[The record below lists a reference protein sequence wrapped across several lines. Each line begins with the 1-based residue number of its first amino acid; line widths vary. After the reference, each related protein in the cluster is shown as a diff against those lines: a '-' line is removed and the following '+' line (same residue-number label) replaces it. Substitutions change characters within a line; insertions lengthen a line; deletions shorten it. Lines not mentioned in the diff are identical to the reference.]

1 MSVVRFDPFGDPFRQ
16 VDRLTNQLLSGTRT
30 PMGMPMDVWQGDD
43 GYHVALDLPGV
54 DPSSVEITTERHVL
68 TIRAERRSEFQQGQ
82 NVLVAE
88 RPQGR
93 FTRQLQLGD
102 SLDTQNVSARYANG
116 VLHLTIPMAQ
126 AAQPRRIEVKQAD
139 APQSIDPSGGDQ
151 GSAGQGS
158 VGQGSVGQGSAGR
171 GSAGQGS
178 AGQGSAGQGSAGQ
191 GSGGQ
196 GGAAAGQETPR

>member
-1 MSVVRFDPFGDPFRQ
+1 MSVLRFDPFGDPFRQ

-54 DPSSVEITTERHVL
+54 DPSSVEITTERNVL
-68 TIRAERRSEFQQGQ
+68 TIRAERRSDFAQGH

-102 SLDTQNVSARYANG
+102 SLDTQKVTANYANG
-116 VLHLTIPMAQ
+116 VLTLTIPVAP
-126 AAQPRRIEVKQAD
+126 AAQPRRIEVTQTDTPRTIDAAD
-139 APQSIDPSGGDQ
+139 GAGEASDERDTADQRAPQAS
-151 GSAGQGS
+151 GSA
-158 VGQGSVGQGSAGR
+158 
-171 GSAGQGS
+171 
-178 AGQGSAGQGSAGQ
+178 
-191 GSGGQ
+191 
-196 GGAAAGQETPR
+196 